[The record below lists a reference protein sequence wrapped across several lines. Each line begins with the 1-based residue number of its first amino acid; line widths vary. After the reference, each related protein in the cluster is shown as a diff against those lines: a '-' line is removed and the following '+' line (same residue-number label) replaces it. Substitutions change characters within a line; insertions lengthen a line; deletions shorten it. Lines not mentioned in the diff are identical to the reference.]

1 MTKAGYRSSGTFYH
15 SNTFDL
21 RSFFSSIYTKS
32 QTCITA
38 IFPRTDIHTFF
49 ILGVFTLIAS
59 LSPGTAQA
67 QSVSITKLK
76 PTQTPINQTPAK
88 IVLRG
93 SGFTAQSVVRF
104 GQTEV
109 PAKINVSRGKI
120 VVRNAPGSFFQN
132 SGAIDIRVTDAQG
145 NQSNAV
151 RLVVGSGNSIRIDQP
166 ESMVVNVQNKVA
178 IKATVLDVN
187 GSPIPNATLS
197 FQSANPTQASVDA
210 TGEVTGLTAGAA
222 TIQITSG
229 DAVRTVTFSVNGVS
243 VVDSGIFGDGDILV
257 VPSLGRIFASDLRNH
272 IIKGAQIGQPLA
284 NLAGSP
290 GNPGLSDGPFTA
302 SRFSGPLG
310 LGLGTQRIFLAD
322 TANQAIRRFNLQTN
336 QVDTIIEVSDLASAG
351 VTSWGPRGVVQA
363 TDGNLYITDAQ
374 NSVIWRARLVGT
386 QVQMSVLAGGIG
398 QPGLVDGA
406 ATGARFNNLQEIAIT
421 GNILTV
427 TDRGNK
433 VVRLVAL
440 PSGAVSTIGSSNAG
454 RPDQTTRLNTI
465 PQADV
470 VFNDPEGVD
479 VDAAGNIYVTDG
491 TTVKV
496 LSIVN
501 NQISSITDLAQP
513 GTFQNAVGVSVGTDS
528 TFVLDSGKGQVI
540 RVGTSAPT
548 ITSISPTQINAASPP
563 EIVVVGTNF
572 LTETSVTVGPI
583 PAASVSVESST
594 RLRFTLP
601 SLPFGGT
608 LQVVVQHR
616 GGSAAGSLTVVG
628 TPSAPAN
635 LIAKVISPTEV
646 TLTWQDTSSNETGF
660 VVERKLGESGSFVQ
674 VSTTQPNTTSFSD
687 RNLTQRLSVTYR
699 VRAVNTIGA
708 SANSNEATAVPRN
721 LVQITFSPRA
731 STLSPGESL
740 SAGVNFEVSTEPGDQ
755 PGTILLDI
763 PLDPN
768 RFDVAK
774 ATATPGGLIS
784 SEFYAPSD
792 LVVAPFENGIRII
805 LTSSRNPFNAQISG
819 GKGIF
824 CTISV
829 PVLAGA
835 PSGSVSIDVSAQPP
849 FATQFNESL
858 KDGAK
863 IIPFSST
870 PAPITIR

>member
-1 MTKAGYRSSGTFYH
+1 MMKAGYESSENSLH
-15 SNTFDL
+15 FDIKNLNPFFLNIYTIINSTLRL
-21 RSFFSSIYTKS
+21 RSTQISITS
-32 QTCITA
+32 Q
-38 IFPRTDIHTFF
+38 FVFGLV
-49 ILGVFTLIAS
+49 ILLAVFYPGIAH
-59 LSPGTAQA
+59 A
-67 QSVSITKLK
+67 QSVSITRLK
-76 PTQTPINQTPAK
+76 PTQTPINQIPAK

-93 SGFTAQSVVRF
+93 TGFTAQSVVLF

-132 SGAIDIRVTDAQG
+132 SGAIDIRVVDAQG
-145 NQSNAV
+145 NPSNAV

-166 ESMVVNVQNKVA
+166 ESLVVNVQNQVT

-187 GSPIPNATLS
+187 GIPIPNSTLN
-197 FQSANPTQASVDA
+197 FQSANPTQATVDA
-210 TGEVTGLTAGAA
+210 TGQVTGLAAGAA

-229 DAVRTVTFSVNGVS
+229 DAIRTVTFSVNGVS

-272 IIKGAQIGQPLA
+272 VIKGAQVGQPLA
-284 NLAGSP
+284 TLAGALGS
-290 GNPGLSDGPFTA
+290 PGLSDGPFTA

-363 TDGNLYITDAQ
+363 ADGNLYITDAQ
-374 NSVIWRARLVGT
+374 NSVIWRARLLGT

-440 PSGAVSTIGSSNAG
+440 PGGAVSTIGSSNAG
-454 RPDQTTRLNTI
+454 RPADAGRLTTLPRV
-465 PQADV
+465 DV
-470 VFNDPEGVD
+470 VFDDPEGVD

-491 TTVKV
+491 ATVKV

-501 NQISSITDLAQP
+501 NQVASMTDLAQP
-513 GTFQNAVGVSVGTDS
+513 GTFQNAVGVSVGIDS

-540 RVGTSAPT
+540 RVGISAPT
-548 ITSISPTQINAASPP
+548 ITSITPSQITASSPP
-563 EIVVVGTNF
+563 EIVIVGTNF
-572 LTETSVTVGPI
+572 LTETLVTVGNI
-583 PAASVSVESST
+583 AATSVAVESST
-594 RLRFTLP
+594 QLRVTLP
-601 SLPFGGT
+601 PLPFGGT
-608 LQVVVQHR
+608 LPVVVQHR
-616 GGSAAGSLTVVG
+616 GGSAVGSLTVIG

-635 LIAKVISPTEV
+635 LVAQVISPTEV

-660 VVERKLGESGSFVQ
+660 VVERKLGDAGSFVQ
-674 VSTTQPNTTSFSD
+674 VSTTQPNTTSFLD
-687 RNLTQRLSVTYR
+687 RNLTQRITVTYR
-699 VRAVNTIGA
+699 VRAVNALGA

-740 SAGVNFEVSTEPGDQ
+740 SVGVNFEVSAEPEDQ
-755 PGTILLDI
+755 PGTILLDL

-768 RFDVAK
+768 RFDVAQ
-774 ATATPGGLIS
+774 ATATIGGLIPA
-784 SEFYAPSD
+784 EFYAPSD

-805 LTSSRNPFNAQISG
+805 LTSSRNPFNAQINS
-819 GKGIF
+819 GKGTF
-824 CTISV
+824 CTLTI

-835 PSGSVSIDVSAQPP
+835 PSGSVSIDVSNQPP
-849 FATQFNESL
+849 FATQFNEPL

-863 IIPFSST
+863 LIPFSST

>member
-1 MTKAGYRSSGTFYH
+1 MTNAGYRSSGTLPRLGI
-15 SNTFDL
+15 SDL
-21 RSFFSSIYTKS
+21 KLFFSDIYIKAHYFTEAFLKPTS
-32 QTCITA
+32 HH
-38 IFPRTDIHTFF
+38 PVL
-49 ILGVFTLIAS
+49 ILGVLALIAS
-59 LSPGTAQA
+59 MYPGVVKA
-67 QSVSITKLK
+67 QSVSITRLK
-76 PTQTPINQTPAK
+76 PTQTPINQTPTK

-93 SGFTAQSVVRF
+93 TGFTAQSVVFF
-104 GQTEV
+104 GQAQVT
-109 PAKINVSRGKI
+109 ARINPSRGKI
-120 VVRNAPGSFFQN
+120 VIRNAPSSFFQN
-132 SGAIDIRVTDAQG
+132 SGAIDIRVADAQG

-166 ESMVVNVQNKVA
+166 ESLTVNVQNSVA
-178 IKATVLDVN
+178 IQATVLDVN
-187 GSPIPNATLS
+187 GTPIPNSTLS
-197 FQSANPTQASVDA
+197 FQSANPTQATVDA
-210 TGEVTGLTAGAA
+210 TGQVTGLAAGAA
-222 TIQITSG
+222 TIQVTSG
-229 DAVRTVTFSVNGVS
+229 DAVRTLTFSVNGVS

-272 IIKGAQIGQPLA
+272 VIKGAQVGQPLTT
-284 NLAGSP
+284 LAGALGS
-290 GNPGLSDGPFTA
+290 PGLSDGPFTA

-336 QVDTIIEVSDLASAG
+336 QVDTIIEVSDLASTG

-363 TDGNLYITDAQ
+363 PDGNLYITDAQ
-374 NSVIWRARLVGT
+374 NSVIWRARLLGT

-398 QPGLVDGA
+398 QPGLVDGP

-440 PSGAVSTIGSSNAG
+440 PGGAVSTIGSSNAG
-454 RPDQTTRLNTI
+454 RPADAGRLTTI
-465 PQADV
+465 PQVDV
-470 VFNDPEGVD
+470 VFDDPEGVD

-491 TTVKV
+491 ATVKV

-501 NQISSITDLAQP
+501 NQVASISDLAQP

-540 RVGTSAPT
+540 RVGVSAPT
-548 ITSISPTQINAASPP
+548 ITSITPTQINASSPP
-563 EIVVVGTNF
+563 EIVIVGTNF
-572 LTETSVTVGPI
+572 LTETMVTVGNIAATSVTV
-583 PAASVSVESST
+583 ENST

-601 SLPFGGT
+601 PLPFGGT
-608 LQVVVQHR
+608 LPVVVQHR

-635 LIAKVISPTEV
+635 LVAQVISPTEV

-660 VVERKLGESGSFVQ
+660 VVERKLGDAGSFVQ
-674 VSTTQPNTTSFSD
+674 VTTTPPNVGSFSD
-687 RNLTQRLSVTYR
+687 RNLTQRLTVTYR
-699 VRAVNTIGA
+699 VRAVNAIGA

-721 LVQITFSPRA
+721 LVQITFSPQV
-731 STLSPGESL
+731 STLSPGERL
-740 SAGVNFEVSTEPGDQ
+740 SVGVNFEVSTEPGDQ

-763 PLDPN
+763 PLDPT
-768 RFDVAK
+768 RFDIAQ
-774 ATATPGGLIS
+774 AMATPGGLIS

-805 LTSSRNPFNAQISG
+805 LTSSRNPVNAQING
-819 GKGIF
+819 GKGTF
-824 CTISV
+824 CTLSV
-829 PVLAGA
+829 PVLSGA
-835 PSGSVSIDVSAQPP
+835 PSGSVSIDVSNQPP

-863 IIPFSST
+863 LIPFSSI